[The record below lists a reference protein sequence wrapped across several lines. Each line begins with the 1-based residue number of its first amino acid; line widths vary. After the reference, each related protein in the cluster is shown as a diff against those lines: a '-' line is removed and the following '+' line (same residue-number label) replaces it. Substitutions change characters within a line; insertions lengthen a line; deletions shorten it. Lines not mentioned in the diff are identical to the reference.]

1 MRSRFNEK
9 LVFSGAVFVML
20 LLVGIVGSMDYEDE
34 LADEQFYCEQV
45 NGGHWPDYKN
55 IAAEVCNDSGKR

>member
-20 LLVGIVGSMDYEDE
+20 LLVGIVGGMDYEDE
-34 LADEQFYCEQV
+34 LAEEQFYCEQV